1 MMYLHAGRDTV
12 IRTKSI
18 VAVFDLDYA
27 SQNKDTLDFLKRAE
41 KEKRLINVTDELP
54 KLETLAAYAADPPA
68 LPEELIKRVL
78 TVRARLAPYDLTR
91 RVVDPMIL
99 AVDALAV
106 AFHIALLEVRGKT
119 AQILVVG

>member
-54 KLETLAAYAADPPA
+54 KAFILTDDNKIYLTQLGAKTL
-68 LPEELIKRVL
+68 LGRIW
-78 TVRARLAPYDLTR
+78 DLYS
-91 RVVDPMIL
+91 
-99 AVDALAV
+99 
-106 AFHIALLEVRGKT
+106 E
-119 AQILVVG
+119 